1 LAVRLSCPVF
11 PSRAGRSL
19 LVKDQGHCLAT
30 FSSGNARSGP
40 GRRQGLT
47 GKASAC
53 RSGNEAAGGP
63 GYHFAP
69 AATQQSL
76 RPCIQRAPD
85 RQGSTVLPGIPC
97 APALGQAVLTPGTG
111 RRPAAG
117 AWRRGLAGDLFRIRP
132 GADAGLPLAAI
143 SGHRTEARPR
153 PLRRSGCG
161 AMSHRVSARSGRS
174 RRPAERHDR
183 HEGTA
188 KAAPAVQG
196 NQWRSKRQMPVV
208 WPGWVDRLSCA
219 AAGRGPLGAPAMET
233 PRRRAKMEPG
243 WRCGRQ
249 DIRPRS
255 APEAR
260 CLVQISTP
268 CGIFGPGDR
277 GH

>member
-1 LAVRLSCPVF
+1 MKRPVV
-11 PSRAGRSL
+11 PDTTSRRQPHNKVCDRAS
-19 LVKDQGHCLAT
+19 
-30 FSSGNARSGP
+30 NARRTDRVP
-40 GRRQGLT
+40 
-47 GKASAC
+47 
-53 RSGNEAAGGP
+53 
-63 GYHFAP
+63 
-69 AATQQSL
+69 QS
-76 RPCIQRAPD
+76 C
-85 RQGSTVLPGIPC
+85 QGSC
-97 APALGQAVLTPGTG
+97 ARALGQAVLTPRTG

-132 GADAGLPLAAI
+132 SADAGLPLAAI

-153 PLRRSGCG
+153 PLCRSGCG
-161 AMSHRVSARSGRS
+161 TTSHRVSVRSGRS

-183 HEGTA
+183 HEGTG

-196 NQWRSKRQMPVV
+196 DRWRSKRQMPVV

-268 CGIFGPGDR
+268 CEILVPATGGTKVKICIHHR
-277 GH
+277 CLAYTRMA